1 MSRFRETP
9 RGVIGRWM
17 GRIAKV
23 VWAWLSF
30 WKPRWSGES
39 AGPCVEHRSCCSS
52 SGCGPRPLPQAASP
66 AQLPL
71 LHRGSHQAGVVAQI
85 CLTLVEGLG
94 AGGQAPR
101 GLPAAHSPSKTL
113 QGSRQRSS
121 DKPLALARCPGT
133 PDGLVC
139 FLKVN

>member
-1 MSRFRETP
+1 MSPQVPVSSTGPAVPLPAVAPGPFLRP
-9 RGVIGRWM
+9 PPP
-17 GRIAKV
+17 
-23 VWAWLSF
+23 LSF
-30 WKPRWSGES
+30 L
-39 AGPCVEHRSCCSS
+39 PCTEAHTGHV
-52 SGCGPRPLPQAASP
+52 
-66 AQLPL
+66 
-71 LHRGSHQAGVVAQI
+71 QAGVVAQI

-121 DKPLALARCPGT
+121 DKPLALARCLGK